1 MHGKISF
8 SIMRQ
13 PVNRQ
18 KFSYMIL
25 GLALALAG
33 IAIIDAPAS
42 AGDQCSLAT
51 LKGDYLYAQDGIILG
66 NAAAKNQFFAQ
77 AGREHFD
84 GKGGMSGIYSG
95 NFNGTIVRGSYSG
108 TYAIKAD
115 CSGTVTFADN
125 LKQVYNYDVF
135 ATQGGSEFVFV
146 QTDPNS
152 ITSAY
157 ERRRVAP

>member
-1 MHGKISF
+1 MLE
-8 SIMRQ
+8 
-13 PVNRQ
+13 PVDRQ
-18 KFSYMIL
+18 KFSHRAL
-25 GLALALAG
+25 GFALALSG
-33 IAIIDAPAS
+33 VAIIDAPAN

-108 TYAIKAD
+108 TFTMKAD

-135 ATQGGSEFVFV
+135 ATQGGGEFVFV

-157 ERRRVAP
+157 ERRRAAP